1 MYIDKQVRMNWAIGM
16 GWLLV
21 LAIILAWDAING
33 RETNVGPY
41 QETVAAFAAML
52 AIAFMVMAMTI
63 RMWHR

>member
-1 MYIDKQVRMNWAIGM
+1 MYIDKQVTMNWAIGM

-21 LAIILAWDAING
+21 LAIILAWDVING
-33 RETNVGPY
+33 RETNIGPY
-41 QETVAAFAAML
+41 QETIAAFAAFL